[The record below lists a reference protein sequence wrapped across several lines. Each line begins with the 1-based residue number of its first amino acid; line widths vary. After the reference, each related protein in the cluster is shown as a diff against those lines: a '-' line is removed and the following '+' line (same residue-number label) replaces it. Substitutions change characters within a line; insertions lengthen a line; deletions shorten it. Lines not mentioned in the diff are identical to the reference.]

1 MENKLENFEALMC
14 LMMMSIAN
22 IVLISSRILIK
33 TSDSASL
40 LNALFVSIIAI
51 IITIILCLLS
61 KQFIGKDLINVSEF
75 LGAKPLK
82 IIVGFGYVSY
92 FILTIGVFFKKMS
105 DAMQVIYYP
114 LTNIVF
120 IITIFCIACGIIAS
134 LENNSLFKSM
144 VLLVP
149 FLYAAVILI
158 FLGNSKN
165 FNFQNIF
172 PLLGNGVQS
181 TFLTGISNIFSF
193 TGLIYLLLLPSKLKY
208 PEKISKIGL
217 TFTILSGIYLLFCI
231 ASILFLFGDILH
243 NSDLPP
249 LYISVRYIEFGTFFQ
264 RLDAAFIFICVLG
277 FICALNI
284 NLFFTLDILKEI
296 TNISNTKPLIFPCL
310 LTSLGIALTI
320 KQSSTLEFLEDNL
333 SKILFII
340 FAIALPLLIMISAV
354 IKKKFFNLR
363 KEPKE

>member
-22 IVLISSRILIK
+22 IVLISSRVLIK
-33 TSDSASL
+33 TADSASL
-40 LNALFVSIIAI
+40 LNALFISLVAI

-61 KQFIGKDLINVSEF
+61 KQFVGKDLINVSEF

-82 IIVGFGYVSY
+82 IIIGFGYVFY
-92 FILTIGVFFKKMS
+92 FILTIGVFLKKMS

-120 IITIFCIACGIIAS
+120 IIIIFCIACGVIAG
-134 LENNSLFKSM
+134 LRNNSLFKSM

-149 FLYAAVILI
+149 FLYLAVVLI

-172 PLLGNGVQS
+172 PLLGNGAKA
-181 TFLTGISNIFSF
+181 TFLTGLSNIFSF

-208 PEKISKIGL
+208 PEKITKIGL
-217 TFTILSGIYLLFCI
+217 TFTILSGIYILFCV
-231 ASILFLFGDILH
+231 ASIIFLFGDILH

-284 NLFFTLDILKEI
+284 NLFFILDILKEI
-296 TNISNTKPLIFPCL
+296 TNISNSKPLIYPCL

-320 KQSSTLEFLEDNL
+320 KQSSTLEYLENNL

-340 FAIALPLLIMISAV
+340 FAIAIPFIIMICAT
-354 IKKKFFNLR
+354 IKKKIV
-363 KEPKE
+363 KERNIVK